1 MLEINNDAIFIAD
14 SHTQNGRD
22 ALLFI
27 LDKITKN
34 ATPSQIFLLGDI
46 ANILVGNLKSS
57 LKANENLLKTLES
70 LSQKTQIFYFEGNH
84 DFNLNAILPR
94 IATIPRK
101 NQPIIAKYNDKR
113 ILLAHGD
120 IFLNK
125 SYEIYI
131 KILTANITGKVLKML
146 DFVTFGRLYRFIESK
161 VQNKRIKIAE
171 NHAIHEIV
179 KHRIAKYQSHINKL
193 NMCVDMVIEGHFH
206 LGEIITP
213 DNARFFAFD
222 SANSAGNGRKTI
234 SDSAILDS
242 DMCEKVV
249 EKCKFFYIA
258 MPSFYHA
265 GSLFRIKECEF
276 VKI

>member
-22 ALLFI
+22 ALLFT
-27 LDKITKN
+27 LDRIAGN
-34 ATPSQIFLLGDI
+34 AMPSQIFLLGDI

-94 IATIPRK
+94 IVTIPRK
-101 NQPIIAKYNDKR
+101 NQPLIARFNDKR

-120 IFLNK
+120 IFLNRG
-125 SYEIYI
+125 YEIYI

-146 DFVTFGRLYRFIESK
+146 DFVTFGKLYRFIESK
-161 VQNKRIKIAE
+161 VQNKRIKIVAT
-171 NHAIHEIV
+171 NHAIHEII
-179 KHRIAKYQSHINKL
+179 KHRIAKYQSHIKKL
-193 NMCVDMVIEGHFH
+193 NICVDMVIEGHFH
-206 LGEIITP
+206 LGKIVTP
-213 DNARFFAFD
+213 DNARFFACD
-222 SANSAGNGRKTI
+222 SAENTHKIMG
-234 SDSAILDS
+234 DSAMLDS
-242 DMCEKVV
+242 DECDKMA

-265 GSLFRIKECEF
+265 GSLFRIKDCEF
-276 VKI
+276 IKI